1 MYALFYGGQ
10 SGIRTLERVLAVTR
24 FPIVRLRPAQ
34 PTVHFRNITD
44 TLRID
49 LIIISQ
55 QKQFV
60 KHFFKKNCFFS
71 GNSDIRAQFFKYS
84 VAYTIYLL

>member
-44 TLRID
+44 ALPYRLDYYITID
-49 LIIISQ
+49 PLCQALFKI
-55 QKQFV
+55 
-60 KHFFKKNCFFS
+60 FF
-71 GNSDIRAQFFKYS
+71 DIYGFIQ
-84 VAYTIYLL
+84 I